1 MPKHR
6 RNGQYF
12 WPLGDGE
19 RSDEVRIDPVLVAND
34 PGALTGALI
43 CGEGLMLASDV
54 MMKAHI
60 ELGHVQRVLA
70 GWTGPEYAF
79 NAVFPRGRVTS
90 PKVRAFVD
98 FLVDRLNFDADYMQ
112 VMCPDRKRFLAAQE
126 ASRVAKAELSKARRK
141 PVASPLPED
150 EYEAGIEV
158 PVPLEH

>member
-1 MPKHR
+1 
-6 RNGQYF
+6 
-12 WPLGDGE
+12 
-19 RSDEVRIDPVLVAND
+19 
-34 PGALTGALI
+34 
-43 CGEGLMLASDV
+43 MLASDV
-54 MMKAHI
+54 MMKANI

-141 PVASPLPED
+141 AVAMPLPEG
-150 EYEAGIEV
+150 EYDAGMDMSE
-158 PVPLEH
+158 PVAR